1 MNETSCYKINGR
13 IFFKHKD
20 VPCKRRVMKTLGV
33 KKNTFA
39 GNMISRVYDY
49 YFQGAINLKKEYRKY
64 YRKEFC
70 SVEKFIEEHF
80 NIELDDAKKLAEG
93 NYSMKECS
101 RCSVERNIETLNY
114 DESFKKAF
122 SKAVGELGFIKD
134 GMLEKQGRELCRSII
149 YALDGG
155 LRYHNY
161 EIPDYESIKKVFGEK
176 SARLFVKNKGYH
188 AYWGYTSSDDSPITQ
203 FFTTDSFE
211 IEDKDFYLNGRAC
224 VW

>member
-114 DESFKKAF
+114 DES
-122 SKAVGELGFIKD
+122 
-134 GMLEKQGRELCRSII
+134 
-149 YALDGG
+149 
-155 LRYHNY
+155 
-161 EIPDYESIKKVFGEK
+161 
-176 SARLFVKNKGYH
+176 
-188 AYWGYTSSDDSPITQ
+188 
-203 FFTTDSFE
+203 
-211 IEDKDFYLNGRAC
+211 
-224 VW
+224 

>member
-1 MNETSCYKINGR
+1 MLQENDIYK
-13 IFFKHKD
+13 
-20 VPCKRRVMKTLGV
+20 
-33 KKNTFA
+33 
-39 GNMISRVYDY
+39 
-49 YFQGAINLKKEYRKY
+49 
-64 YRKEFC
+64 
-70 SVEKFIEEHF
+70 
-80 NIELDDAKKLAEG
+80 
-93 NYSMKECS
+93 
-101 RCSVERNIETLNY
+101 
-114 DESFKKAF
+114 
-122 SKAVGELGFIKD
+122 VGH
-134 GMLEKQGRELCRSII
+134 
-149 YALDGG
+149 ALDGG